1 MSSHIPVQA
10 LIFDLRIG
18 RCSFQRVSKYKNHRL
33 TLGDWKYSLVTSLAP
48 IRMWPS
54 QLGLDASEMAEVF
67 VQVHVSLQPDAAVC
81 DSLGIDC
88 CMDRQALLRLQHR
101 DSSWELGW
109 MYRYGSPGLQI
120 GNQGVTVAMFLK
132 ALLSQRSLPAMV
144 CEAPLMEDI
153 ALITYA

>member
-54 QLGLDASEMAEVF
+54 
-67 VQVHVSLQPDAAVC
+67 VSSRVL
-81 DSLGIDC
+81 
-88 CMDRQALLRLQHR
+88 
-101 DSSWELGW
+101 
-109 MYRYGSPGLQI
+109 YGSPGLQI

-153 ALITYA
+153 ALIT

>member
-33 TLGDWKYSLVTSLAP
+33 TLAQ
-48 IRMWPS
+48 